1 MKEDKKKKILLFVLI
16 PVFVLMV
23 TFLII
28 FLIKPA
34 SCDDGTSINSCSN
47 VRPYYCSEGKLQE
60 NAVKCGCPQSSN
72 EEGNF
77 CISDYKTDPKEK
89 SFKYVL
95 SGKEGFINMTLYK
108 GVADYLSKIPR
119 YADSEE
125 NFTLADFKLRMINE
139 EVQEGFL
146 FQLFLKISNI
156 TSNKED
162 RVRIAISLVQNIPF
176 GSSDKTM
183 NLGRIPIT
191 YQRYPYEVLYDNEG
205 ICSEKSELLFFLLK
219 QIGYGTASLYYVKEN
234 HEAVGIKCP
243 SSKSVLGSGY
253 CFVETTGPSI
263 IGDYQTDYI
272 GSSKTLNS
280 TPQIIPI
287 FNGNS
292 LSSTMVEYKDSTILI
307 SIRNK
312 IKEYGEINIF
322 ESNQWNMLKKR
333 YGLVSFGY
341 YEFN

>member
-34 SCDDGTSINSCSN
+34 NCDDGTSLNSCSN
-47 VRPYYCSEGKLQE
+47 VRPYYCSNGKLIE
-60 NAVKCGCPQSSN
+60 NASKCGCPQSSN
-72 EEGNF
+72 EEGNL
-77 CISDYKTDPKEK
+77 CISDYKTEPKQMA
-89 SFKYVL
+89 FKYVL
-95 SGKEGFINMTLYK
+95 KGKEGYVNITVYG
-108 GVADYLSKIPR
+108 GVYEYLSNLPR

-125 NFTLADFKLRMINE
+125 NFTLADFKLNMINE
-139 EVQEGFL
+139 EIQKGFL
-146 FQLFLKISNI
+146 FQLFLKIANI
-156 TSNKED
+156 TSDKED

-176 GSSDKTM
+176 GSSDKVLR
-183 NLGRIPIT
+183 LGKIPIT

-219 QIGYGTASLYYVKEN
+219 QMGYGTASLYYVKEN
-234 HEAVGIKCP
+234 HEVVGIKCP
-243 SSKSVLGSGY
+243 VGKSVLNSGY

-263 IGDYQTDYI
+263 LGDDQTDYF
-272 GSSKTLNS
+272 GESRTLNS
-280 TPQIIPI
+280 TPRLIPI
-287 FNGNS
+287 SDGNS
-292 LSSTMVEYKDSTILI
+292 LGINMIEYRDSKVLI

-312 IKEYGEINIF
+312 AKKYGELNF
-322 ESNQWNMLKKR
+322 YESTQWNILKER
-333 YGLVSFGY
+333 YGLISFGQ